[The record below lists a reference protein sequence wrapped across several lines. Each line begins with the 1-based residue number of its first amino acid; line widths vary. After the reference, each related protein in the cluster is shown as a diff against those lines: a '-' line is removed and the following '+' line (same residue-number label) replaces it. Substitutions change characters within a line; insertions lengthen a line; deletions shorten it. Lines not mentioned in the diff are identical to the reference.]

1 MAFIKGGNM
10 KIQVNTKNR
19 LYPIIIERGILAKV
33 NEYIDKNRYVF
44 IVSDDGVPNS
54 YAQILL
60 NQFPNAHLMVI
71 PRGESSKCYEML
83 KKIHEEML
91 ECNMSRNDLV
101 IALGGGVIGDLA
113 GLAAATYMRGIDY
126 INIPTTT
133 LSQIDSS
140 IGGKTA
146 INLGSYKNS
155 VGAFWQPKMVFVDL
169 NTLVTLD
176 KRNFN
181 NGLAEAVKA
190 GLIKDAELF
199 ELFES
204 DNYLDNL
211 EEIIIRSLKMKK
223 EVVENDEREKG
234 ERKLLNFGHTY
245 GHAYESYYALEEYL
259 HGECVAMGMMTI
271 LENEDIK
278 NRLKNVLMKL
288 NLPIAC
294 EADKEKIVEL
304 IKNDKKADHDLISI
318 IQVNEIGKSQIEE
331 WTMDDIRRKLY
342 E

>member
-1 MAFIKGGNM
+1 ME
-10 KIQVNTKNR
+10 IQVNTKDR
-19 LYPIIIERGILAKV
+19 SYPIIIERGVLAKV

-54 YAQILL
+54 YAQTLL
-60 NQFPNAHLMVI
+60 NQFPNGHLMII
-71 PRGESSKCYEML
+71 PHGESSKCYEML

-91 ECNMSRNDLV
+91 GLNMSRNDLV

-113 GLAAATYMRGIDY
+113 GFAAATYMRGIDY

-169 NTLVTLD
+169 DTLETLD

-245 GHAYESYYALEEYL
+245 GHAYETYYELEEYL

-271 LENEDIK
+271 LDNEGIK

-288 NLPIAC
+288 NLPTTC
-294 EADKEKIVEL
+294 EADKERIVEL
-304 IKNDKKADHDLISI
+304 IKNDKKANHDLVSI
-318 IQVNEIGKSQIEE
+318 IQVDEIGKSHIEE
-331 WTMDDIRRKLY
+331 WTMDEIRRKLY